1 MKFQSVKQLKKI
13 LFYLIIL
20 SFHTHIDIYSQSV
33 WAPRYNP
40 SINKDTGIKDSVKN
54 DTSFFEIPNTGAW
67 YEFDE
72 LPVFQ
77 GGQKALIN
85 YILKNTIYPETA
97 VNDSVEGRVVLL
109 FSIDVDGTTGDFKI
123 YKTVREDIDN
133 ECIRVIK
140 EMPLWKPG
148 IALRR
153 ADKGYYLAKVKSWYT
168 IGMNF
173 SLSNEDKSGIIIK
186 PKPDSSYF
194 HRWY

>member
-1 MKFQSVKQLKKI
+1 MKQLKKI
-13 LFYLIIL
+13 LFYLFIL
-20 SFHTHIDIYSQSV
+20 SFHTHTEIDSQSV
-33 WAPRYNP
+33 YLPRYNP
-40 SINKDTGIKDSVKN
+40 SKKQNADRNDSVKI
-54 DTSFFEIPNTGAW
+54 DTFFFEIPDTGLYKGAFIN
-67 YEFDE
+67 FDE
-72 LPVFQ
+72 MPVFP
-77 GGQKALIN
+77 GGEKAMVN

-97 VNDSVEGRVVLL
+97 VKDSVEGKVVLL
-109 FSIDVDGTTGDFKI
+109 FSIDVDGTTGDFKV

-148 IALRR
+148 STVRR
-153 ADKGYYLAKVKSWYT
+153 ADKGLYRTKVKCYYT

>member
-1 MKFQSVKQLKKI
+1 MKQLQKI
-13 LFYLIIL
+13 LSCLILL
-20 SFHTHIDIYSQSV
+20 SFHTHSEIYSQSV
-33 WAPRYNP
+33 YLPRYNP
-40 SINKDTGIKDSVKN
+40 SINQNADRNDSVKN
-54 DTSFFEIPNTGAW
+54 DTAFFEIPDTGIFKGALIN
-67 YEFDE
+67 FDE
-72 LPVFQ
+72 PPVFQ
-77 GGQKALIN
+77 GGEKALID
-85 YILKNTIYPETA
+85 YILKNAIYPEAA

-109 FSIDVDGTTGDFKI
+109 FSIDVDGKTGDFKV

-148 IALRR
+148 STVRR
-153 ADKGYYLAKVKSWYT
+153 AEKGLYHTKVKCWYT